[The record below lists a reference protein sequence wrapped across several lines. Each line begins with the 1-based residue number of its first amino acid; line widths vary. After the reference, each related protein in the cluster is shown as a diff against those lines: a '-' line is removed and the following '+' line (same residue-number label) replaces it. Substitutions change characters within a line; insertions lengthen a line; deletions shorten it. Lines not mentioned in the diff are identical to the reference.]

1 LVSAVELAAGSG
13 LTLAAGAVLAG
24 VVRLRLRLLERCLI
38 AIVAGIVLS
47 SAMTYGLALVAG
59 LNVGTALGGP
69 AVIVAAGAVASWT
82 MRDPLAAWRQS
93 WRDERERWHARTPWF
108 ALAVG
113 AAAAGI
119 VGVIF
124 SRAVFVDGAGLQS
137 GYATVWADWSQ
148 HLTTQASFAV
158 AGNVPPTNPL
168 FSGTPLL
175 YPFLADFQSA
185 VLVVL
190 GASPAVALATPSA
203 LLVLVVALLIV
214 CLGLRL
220 GVPAGG
226 GALAALIVF
235 LGGGIGFV
243 GLFGDACTA
252 HGFTAAQC
260 TVQYVVTHPGTGAQ
274 VVGATL
280 HDLPGVVAAQPRAYD
295 GLPSDGGGSPLP
307 NMQWYT
313 PLLAW
318 WLPQRTIVYGFAA
331 ALVALVLVS
340 AALREAGRHWSA
352 FALAGVLIGILPIL
366 HIQTFIA
373 LAIVL
378 LVLALLHRRREWLA
392 LAAVAVVLAAP
403 RLVQVAAA
411 PHGSAAFGNEYPWF
425 EPGWMANPS
434 RIDVSPGGAFLAIG
448 EGIGQLVSPRWWGF
462 WVVNVG
468 IAVPLSAVVVLL
480 AAGRRLGGRAGAAA
494 RRVTS
499 VIPAPALELFL
510 AGVLVFAICNVV
522 VFQSWDWDNTKL
534 FVYWYLAVALVLGAL
549 AAHWWR
555 RFWPRIGV
563 GAMAASVLLTGIVV
577 MLRFAPWTPPR
588 NQVGG
593 PYTIVSAAEL
603 TMASRVAASTPGN
616 AVFLTFG
623 RPNDPLLAAAGRTG
637 VMGYYGWLWSY
648 GTAFGS
654 RYIDVVRM
662 YQGCAASAPCTVPE
676 LLRRYD
682 VSYVEID
689 DRVSD
694 PGAITANV
702 GFSWWRQQGF
712 PVVASDADIVVY
724 DVRGIA

>member
-1 LVSAVELAAGSG
+1 MSAVELTAGSG
-13 LTLAAGAVLAG
+13 VTLAAGAVLAG
-24 VVRLRLRLLERCLI
+24 AVRLRLLLLERCLV

-47 SAMTYGLALVAG
+47 SAMTYGLALLVG
-59 LNVGTALGGP
+59 LNAGTALGGP
-69 AVIVAAGAVASWT
+69 ALIVAAGAAVAFKL
-82 MRDPLAAWRQS
+82 RDPLSAWRQS
-93 WRDERERWHARTPWF
+93 WRDERQRWRARPPWA

-113 AAAAGI
+113 VVAAVI
-119 VGVIF
+119 VGLIF
-124 SRAVFVDGAGLQS
+124 SRAVFSDGAGLQS

-148 HLTTQASFAV
+148 HLTTQASFAI

-185 VLVVL
+185 TLVAL
-190 GASPAVALATPSA
+190 GASPAAALAAPSA
-203 LLVLVVALLIV
+203 LLVLAVALLIV
-214 CLGLRL
+214 CLAMRL
-220 GVPAGG
+220 GMPAGAG
-226 GALAALIVF
+226 VLAALIVF

-252 HGFTAAQC
+252 HGFTSAQC

-274 VVGATL
+274 VVGGTL

-295 GLPSDGGGSPLP
+295 GLPSDGGAGPLP

-318 WLPQRTIVYGFAA
+318 WLPQRTIVYGFAV

-340 AALREAGRHWSA
+340 AAVREVGRHWSP
-352 FALAGVLIGILPIL
+352 FVLTGALIGVLPIV

-373 LAIVL
+373 LTIIL
-378 LVLALLHRRREWLA
+378 LVLALVHRRREWLA
-392 LAAVAVVLAAP
+392 LAGVAAVIAAP
-403 RLVQVAAA
+403 RLVQVAVA
-411 PHGSAAFGNEYPWF
+411 PHGSAAFGNAYPWF

-448 EGIGQLVSPRWWGF
+448 EAIGQLVSPRWWGF

-468 IAVPLSAVVVLL
+468 IAVPLTAVVVLL

-494 RRVTS
+494 RRVTNM
-499 VIPAPALELFL
+499 VPAPLLELFL
-510 AGVLVFAICNVV
+510 AGAIVFAICNVV

-534 FVYWYLAVALVLGAL
+534 FVYWYLGLALMLGAL

-555 RFWPRIGV
+555 RVWPRIGI
-563 GAMAASVLLTGIVV
+563 GAVAASVLLTGIVV
-577 MLRFAPWTPPR
+577 MLRFAPWTPPQD
-588 NQVGG
+588 QVGG
-593 PYTIVSAAEL
+593 PYTIVSAAEV
-603 TMASRVAASTPGN
+603 TMASRVTASTPGD

-623 RPNDPLLAAAGRTG
+623 RPNDPLLAAAGRTA

-654 RYIDVVRM
+654 RYSDVVHM
-662 YQGCAASAPCTVPE
+662 YEGCMPSAPCTVPE

-689 DRVSD
+689 DRVND
-694 PGAITANV
+694 PGAVTPNV

-712 PVVASDADIVVY
+712 PVVARDADIVVY